1 MGCPIRTAASV
12 NSRQSLLQSVSPA
25 TIETLV
31 FVGEGKRA
39 GGNQGNQGV
48 PLGEK
53 GEGRN
58 VAGCGEGELIEKSF

>member
-39 GGNQGNQGV
+39 GGN
-48 PLGEK
+48 
-53 GEGRN
+53 
-58 VAGCGEGELIEKSF
+58 